1 MKIHFKGLNAL
12 RFYAA
17 VSVVVHHIMYNPRVW
32 YGLPDL
38 PDTVGRLFLNGTDA
52 VHLFFVLSGFL
63 ITYLML
69 VERERTGTVSV
80 KKFYARRV
88 LRIWPLYYAIIIVT
102 AVVLPL
108 VIANFQN
115 PISNTFLAV
124 LLLLFQGN
132 IAFILYYP
140 FPPLEHLWSIAIE
153 EQFYLFIPHVGK
165 SGANLAKFF
174 VAVIV
179 SWWLLMVI
187 TQLLVQDNFFTIFF
201 TVLIEYMRYDCIAIG
216 GLFACAYYFK
226 SPFLKWIYHPV
237 VGGFSI
243 IVTLFAAVFVQEILG
258 IPYTVFTAICFGI
271 VILNI
276 GTNERFVLKLDHPWL
291 EEAGNLSYGIYMLHP
306 LVLLVFLHFTR
317 EQMSE
322 SLYQFAIYPII
333 IVATIGLSWLSYRY
347 FEKPFL
353 RLKDTFKVAR

>member
-1 MKIHFKGLNAL
+1 MCVLKIHFKGLNAL

-17 VSVVVHHIMYNPRVW
+17 VSVVIHHIMYNPRIW

-88 LRIWPLYYAIIIVT
+88 LRIWPLYYALILVT
-102 AVVLPL
+102 ALVLPL
-108 VIANFQN
+108 VIANFKN
-115 PISNTFLAV
+115 PMATPLLAV
-124 LLLLFQGN
+124 LLLIFQGN
-132 IAFILYYP
+132 IAFIIYYP

-179 SWWLLMVI
+179 FWWSLMAI
-187 TQLLVQDNFFTIFF
+187 MAWQRPDDFFTI
-201 TVLIEYMRYDCIAIG
+201 LITYMRYDCIAIG
-216 GLFACAYYFK
+216 GLFACAFYFK
-226 SPFLKWIYHPV
+226 SSLLKWIYHPV
-237 VGGFSI
+237 ISGLSVV
-243 IVTLFAAVFVQEILG
+243 VTIAAAVLVQEAPH
-258 IPYTVFTAICFGI
+258 IPYTIFTAVAFGI
-271 VILNI
+271 LILNI
-276 GTNERFVLKLDHPWL
+276 ATNEHFVLKLDHPWL
-291 EEAGNLSYGIYMLHP
+291 EEAGNLSYGIYMVHP
-306 LVLLVFLHFTR
+306 LVLLIFLKFTH
-317 EQMSE
+317 EQMGE

-347 FEKPFL
+347 FETPFL

>member
-1 MKIHFKGLNAL
+1 
-12 RFYAA
+12 
-17 VSVVVHHIMYNPRVW
+17 MYNPRVW
-32 YGLPDL
+32 YGLPEL

-88 LRIWPLYYAIIIVT
+88 LRIWPLYYALILIT
-102 AVVLPL
+102 ALVLPIL
-108 VIANFQN
+108 IANFKN
-115 PISNTFLAV
+115 PMATPLLAF
-124 LLLLFQGN
+124 LLLIFQGN

-179 SWWLLMVI
+179 FWWLLMAI
-187 TQLLVQDNFFTIFF
+187 MAWLRPDDFFTI
-201 TVLIEYMRYDCIAIG
+201 LITYMRYDCIAIG

-226 SPFLKWIYHPV
+226 SPFLKWLYHPL
-237 VGGFSI
+237 VGGLSI
-243 IVTLFAAVFVQEILG
+243 IVTVIAAVFFQETLG

-271 VILNI
+271 LILNLA
-276 GTNERFVLKLDHPWL
+276 TNERFVLKLDHPWL

-306 LVLLVFLHFTR
+306 LVLLIFLHFTH

-347 FEKPFL
+347 FETPFL